1 MSIIEQLARYLAP
14 RLGMTFEEDVFFG
27 YLPPAPA
34 KAVCVYAGEIRPR
47 GDREGCR
54 VRVAV
59 RSARDGAWPVAKAE
73 QVMRAMEGLRDAMLV
88 PGGMVVH
95 RAEVERGFEFAGME
109 ENATQFYTADFRVY
123 ACGGGEV

>member
-34 KAVCVYAGEIRPR
+34 KAVCVYAGEIRPD

-59 RSARDGAWPVAKAE
+59 RSARDGAWRGADPAT
-73 QVMRAMEGLRDAMLV
+73 RPLRRR
-88 PGGMVVH
+88 PGGH
-95 RAEVERGFEFAGME
+95 PPRRP
-109 ENATQFYTADFRVY
+109 RPLP
-123 ACGGGEV
+123 